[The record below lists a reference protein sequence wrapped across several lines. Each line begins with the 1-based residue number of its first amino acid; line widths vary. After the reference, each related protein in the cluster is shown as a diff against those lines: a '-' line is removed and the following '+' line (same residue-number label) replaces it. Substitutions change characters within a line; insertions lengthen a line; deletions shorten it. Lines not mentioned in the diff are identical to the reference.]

1 MIKIFIDSDIILD
14 LLLKRNKYED
24 AAKLITKIVDNQFI
38 GYTTPIVIANIHY
51 IMTKLENK
59 TKSIENIK
67 KLRKIIS
74 LLTVDEKIIDATLEL
89 GATDFEDSIQFITAE
104 KNKLDFIITRNK
116 RDYKQSKI
124 HVLDAEEF
132 LFLDSKI
139 GVKLN
144 NNKRI

>member
-14 LLLKRNKYED
+14 LLLKRNKYLD
-24 AAKLITKIVDNQFI
+24 AAKLITKIVNDQFI

-74 LLTVDEKIIDATLEL
+74 LLTVDEKIIDAALEL

-116 RDYKQSKI
+116 KDYKLSKI
-124 HVLDAEEF
+124 PVLDAEEF
-132 LFLDSKI
+132 LFLDSK
-139 GVKLN
+139 
-144 NNKRI
+144 